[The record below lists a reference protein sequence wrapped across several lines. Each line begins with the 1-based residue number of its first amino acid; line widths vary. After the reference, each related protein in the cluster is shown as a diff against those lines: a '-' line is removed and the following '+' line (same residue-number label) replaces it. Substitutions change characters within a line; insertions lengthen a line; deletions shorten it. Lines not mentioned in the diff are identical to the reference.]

1 MRPEAQIAYNDY
13 VRNNLPAR
21 HRTGT
26 IMRKELYDF
35 FPEEWIGFFVDL
47 CEDDRQAFIMFATSE
62 TQEEVAKHC
71 VWQKIK
77 DVTLLRSNPFEL
89 YRSHLWWRV
98 Y

>member
-35 FPEEWIGFFVDL
+35 FPEE
-47 CEDDRQAFIMFATSE
+47 
-62 TQEEVAKHC
+62 
-71 VWQKIK
+71 
-77 DVTLLRSNPFEL
+77 
-89 YRSHLWWRV
+89 
-98 Y
+98 